1 MLQIATD
8 SAAKFGQV
16 LQIAAGSA
24 PKAGQMLQ
32 IAADSAPKAQQDWIA
47 VPFGAMLDPPRARCA
62 RTKVRYSCKRCVSHW
77 LRTQWPRSSV
87 RVLMLYPLAPLD
99 AYLDATDFQ
108 PGARS
113 AE

>member
-47 VPFGAMLDPPRARCA
+47 VPFGAMLDPPEHAAPGRKFVTLA
-62 RTKVRYSCKRCVSHW
+62 
-77 LRTQWPRSSV
+77 SV
-87 RVLMLYPLAPLD
+87 VYHIGLGHSGHVPA
-99 AYLDATDFQ
+99 
-108 PGARS
+108 S
-113 AE
+113 AC

>member
-8 SAAKFGQV
+8 SAAKVGQI

-47 VPFGAMLDPPRARCA
+47 VPFGAMLDPPEHAGQE
-62 RTKVRYSCKRCVSHW
+62 T
-77 LRTQWPRSSV
+77 TFE
-87 RVLMLYPLAPLD
+87 LD
-99 AYLDATDFQ
+99 L
-108 PGARS
+108 GARS
-113 AE
+113 L